1 MKYLRCCRRNTSTQ
15 ARSGVAPRAVQGA
28 NQSTARPFLSTDGE
42 ILAPFGASCDRAD
55 SAIFL
60 ALSTSEQVTIICELP
75 YLKQAAGRPV
85 LFGSR
90 DDAAFLLKCFRCG
103 TFNRFTYRSHTAVLG
118 NFSSF
123 QPAANL
129 LWLDKAFHRTAR
141 ASQYNNHF
149 EFARS
154 RLEVTNRSSPRSTSK
169 PCCEQ
174 VGAWVVRL
182 PPRPPSRFGR
192 RKAQGL

>member
-1 MKYLRCCRRNTSTQ
+1 MYASHMRILPRSCEAGQWHSPNPGGGIFNALTTSNEIPTLLSENTSTQ

-60 ALSTSEQVTIICELP
+60 AVSTSEQVTIICELP

-103 TFNRFTYRSHTAVLG
+103 TFNRFTYRSHTSRSMSLPCERSVWRF
-118 NFSSF
+118 FSFSAARLRLAWAHRSF
-123 QPAANL
+123 P
-129 LWLDKAFHRTAR
+129 DYGGF
-141 ASQYNNHF
+141 
-149 EFARS
+149 
-154 RLEVTNRSSPRSTSK
+154 
-169 PCCEQ
+169 PC
-174 VGAWVVRL
+174 R
-182 PPRPPSRFGR
+182 RF
-192 RKAQGL
+192 